1 MPIANTK
8 KPALSIT
15 TGGGKWIE
23 LSIQA
28 DPIYQTVLIAA
39 EKGFWRAVR
48 SGQPPLLFDCEPPK
62 PWIGSHSRHERL

>member
-15 TGGGKWIE
+15 TGGGKWIG

-28 DPIYQTVLIAA
+28 DPINQTVLIAA

-48 SGQPPLLFDCEPPK
+48 SPTPALV
-62 PWIGSHSRHERL
+62 RLRATEAVDWFA